1 MCVAFTSATFSTRN
15 WQTTM
20 CPLQEDQC
28 SGVLPLKIS
37 KSNPEFTLI
46 FQSDYSCEYALVNAF
61 MHVCCVGLG
70 VVLLIALFRAR
81 GVCKKM
87 QQNKIEVAS
96 ACGGHNIGLASD
108 EDGCCCLHL
117 QNNGKA
123 SPRREGQHV
132 SLCSQVVRFRGQPT
146 LACIDCANHSIA
158 SARGMT
164 SSATDKRPQ
173 RRAAAA
179 TSASATRQLRNTP

>member
-1 MCVAFTSATFSTRN
+1 
-15 WQTTM
+15 
-20 CPLQEDQC
+20 
-28 SGVLPLKIS
+28 
-37 KSNPEFTLI
+37 
-46 FQSDYSCEYALVNAF
+46 

-87 QQNKIEVAS
+87 QHNKIEVAS

-123 SPRREGQHV
+123 SPRREEQHI

-146 LACIDCANHSIA
+146 LACIDCANHSKA
-158 SARGMT
+158 SARGMI

-179 TSASATRQLRNTP
+179 TSASATRQLRNTPYATLSLRGVSTGSCASMLRAASRRWGAAVHTTLPSS